1 MEYPVE
7 LRETVIKKVLTSNE
21 TQDSVAEEFGIG
33 RSTLQKWLRDYRHA
47 EGRPVTDREKRP
59 QDWSAE
65 ERFAALLEISQLEE
79 EERVSWC
86 RRHGL
91 HSHHLA
97 QWKAAAMAG
106 TTAHRASPVPGE
118 TRQLREENKRLK
130 KELRRKE
137 KALAETSARLVLEK
151 KSAFDLGGAR
161 ERLIRGEDRQQA
173 LELIAQA
180 CQSGCRKHLAC
191 EALGLSLRTVQRW
204 ENQGVED
211 QRQGSRAKPA
221 NALTASQPRPGYGTA
236 DLTGVSGFNATP
248 DRPAIGQSGDLCGL
262 RVHPVSVAQRS

>member
-1 MEYPVE
+1 MEYPLE

-47 EGRPVTDREKRP
+47 GGKPVTTSEKRP

-65 ERFAALLEISQLEE
+65 ERFAALLETSQLEE
-79 EERVSWC
+79 AERVGWC

-106 TTAHRASPVPGE
+106 TTAHRANAVAGE

-130 KELRRKE
+130 KDLRRKE
-137 KALAETSARLVLEK
+137 KALAETSALLVLK
-151 KSAFDLGGAR
+151 KKAHLIWGAP
-161 ERLIRGEDRQQA
+161 EDA
-173 LELIAQA
+173 
-180 CQSGCRKHLAC
+180 
-191 EALGLSLRTVQRW
+191 
-204 ENQGVED
+204 
-211 QRQGSRAKPA
+211 
-221 NALTASQPRPGYGTA
+221 
-236 DLTGVSGFNATP
+236 
-248 DRPAIGQSGDLCGL
+248 
-262 RVHPVSVAQRS
+262 

>member
-7 LRETVIKKVLTSNE
+7 LRETVIKKILTSNE
-21 TQDSVAEEFGIG
+21 TQNSVAEEFGIG

-47 EGRPVTDREKRP
+47 GGQPVTNREKRP

-65 ERFAALLEISQLEE
+65 ERFAALLETSQLEE
-79 EERVSWC
+79 EERVGWC

-106 TTAHRASPVPGE
+106 TTAHRASSVPGE

-137 KALAETSARLVLEK
+137 KALAETSALLVLK
-151 KSAFDLGGAR
+151 KKAH
-161 ERLIRGEDRQQA
+161 LIWGEP
-173 LELIAQA
+173 
-180 CQSGCRKHLAC
+180 
-191 EALGLSLRTVQRW
+191 
-204 ENQGVED
+204 ED
-211 QRQGSRAKPA
+211 
-221 NALTASQPRPGYGTA
+221 
-236 DLTGVSGFNATP
+236 D
-248 DRPAIGQSGDLCGL
+248 
-262 RVHPVSVAQRS
+262 

>member
-7 LRETVIKKVLTSNE
+7 FRETVIKKVLTSNE

-47 EGRPVTDREKRP
+47 GGRPMTNREKRP

-65 ERFAALLEISQLEE
+65 ERFAALLETSQLEE
-79 EERVSWC
+79 EERVGWC

-106 TTAHRASPVPGE
+106 TAAHRASPMPGE

-137 KALAETSARLVLEK
+137 KALAETSALLVLK
-151 KSAFDLGGAR
+151 KKAQ
-161 ERLIRGEDRQQA
+161 LIWGE
-173 LELIAQA
+173 LE
-180 CQSGCRKHLAC
+180 
-191 EALGLSLRTVQRW
+191 
-204 ENQGVED
+204 D
-211 QRQGSRAKPA
+211 
-221 NALTASQPRPGYGTA
+221 
-236 DLTGVSGFNATP
+236 D
-248 DRPAIGQSGDLCGL
+248 
-262 RVHPVSVAQRS
+262 